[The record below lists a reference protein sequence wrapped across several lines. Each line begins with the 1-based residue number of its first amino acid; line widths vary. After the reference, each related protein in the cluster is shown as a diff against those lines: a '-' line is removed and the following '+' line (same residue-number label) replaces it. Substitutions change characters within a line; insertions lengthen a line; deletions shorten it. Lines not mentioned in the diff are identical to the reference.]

1 MANLMNKSNVKP
13 FLSGKPLFMLMDG
26 HAMVH
31 RAWHAI
37 QNPLTLKNTNQ
48 DVRAV
53 YGFTNALIRAIQE
66 WRPSHC
72 AIAFDMPGP
81 TFRHVKYSEYK
92 AQRPKT
98 PEELISQFPL
108 VRKLVEA
115 FGIPIYEMDQYEGDD
130 ILGTLCLQASQK
142 GMDTII
148 LTGDTDTLQLV
159 SPTVRVALNRSVQDR
174 VIYDLQGVLDRYGGL
189 SPDQQPH
196 IKALQGDASD
206 NIKGVPGIGV
216 KTAIKLIQQFGSID
230 GLYANLD
237 EVTPVRIK
245 TLLEENEDSARQ
257 SLDLT
262 TIVNDVPIVLD
273 EESCRFW
280 MYDRENVLDFLKDME
295 FSSIVA
301 RVPMVDSPMRPQ
313 AIEAHQGTLIA
324 DSIVEANGDY
334 QTIQNIGDLESLI
347 SDIKEVNRFA
357 FDVETTSLDAMKA
370 SVVGISFSLKP
381 NTASY
386 LPLGHIEGSQINLV
400 DAINLLK
407 PIFEDVTIEKYAH
420 NANYDISVLANNGIA
435 VKGIT
440 FDTMIAAH
448 LLGEKSL
455 GLKSLAFTRLS
466 VEMTR
471 IEFLIGTGRNQ
482 KTMDQVSIEDV
493 APYAAADA
501 DLTYRLKELF
511 DNELRGHDKLMSVFN
526 DVEVPL
532 IPVLVK
538 MQSNGVALDDKI
550 LQAMSSTLGIR
561 LAQVEHDILDSVGHS
576 FMISSTQQL
585 ADVLFNELRLP
596 KTKKTKTG
604 YSTDASVLE
613 HLKVMVTDGDATD
626 ADPRSLLILDRILE
640 FRELSKLK
648 STYVDALPQLVNA
661 STGRIHTNYN
671 QTGSATG
678 RISSNYPNLQN
689 IPVRSELGREVRKAF
704 ISEDSSEWTLIAAD
718 YSQIELRVLAHL
730 SEDKS
735 LVEAFLNDEDIHS
748 ATASQVFGV
757 SIDSVTLDM
766 RRIAK
771 IMNFGVI
778 YGLSAYGIS
787 QQTDLPRDEGAKFI
801 EGYFSKY
808 PGIKG
813 YLDGMKEEVK
823 KTGYL
828 ETVCGRRRYIPE
840 VNSPNYQI
848 RQAAERMAVNMPI
861 QGTAADIVK
870 IAMINIDH
878 AMTRKQLRSR
888 MILQVHDE
896 LIFEVPKDEITT
908 MLEIVQELMPGAL
921 DLSVPL
927 KVEIKTGT
935 NWGSLDSL

>member
-334 QTIQNIGDLESLI
+334 QIIQNIGDLESLI

-466 VEMTR
+466 VEMT
-471 IEFLIGTGRNQ
+471 
-482 KTMDQVSIEDV
+482 SI
-493 APYAAADA
+493 
-501 DLTYRLKELF
+501 
-511 DNELRGHDKLMSVFN
+511 
-526 DVEVPL
+526 
-532 IPVLVK
+532 
-538 MQSNGVALDDKI
+538 
-550 LQAMSSTLGIR
+550 
-561 LAQVEHDILDSVGHS
+561 
-576 FMISSTQQL
+576 
-585 ADVLFNELRLP
+585 
-596 KTKKTKTG
+596 
-604 YSTDASVLE
+604 
-613 HLKVMVTDGDATD
+613 
-626 ADPRSLLILDRILE
+626 
-640 FRELSKLK
+640 
-648 STYVDALPQLVNA
+648 
-661 STGRIHTNYN
+661 
-671 QTGSATG
+671 
-678 RISSNYPNLQN
+678 
-689 IPVRSELGREVRKAF
+689 
-704 ISEDSSEWTLIAAD
+704 
-718 YSQIELRVLAHL
+718 
-730 SEDKS
+730 
-735 LVEAFLNDEDIHS
+735 
-748 ATASQVFGV
+748 
-757 SIDSVTLDM
+757 
-766 RRIAK
+766 
-771 IMNFGVI
+771 
-778 YGLSAYGIS
+778 
-787 QQTDLPRDEGAKFI
+787 
-801 EGYFSKY
+801 
-808 PGIKG
+808 
-813 YLDGMKEEVK
+813 
-823 KTGYL
+823 
-828 ETVCGRRRYIPE
+828 
-840 VNSPNYQI
+840 
-848 RQAAERMAVNMPI
+848 
-861 QGTAADIVK
+861 
-870 IAMINIDH
+870 
-878 AMTRKQLRSR
+878 
-888 MILQVHDE
+888 
-896 LIFEVPKDEITT
+896 
-908 MLEIVQELMPGAL
+908 
-921 DLSVPL
+921 
-927 KVEIKTGT
+927 
-935 NWGSLDSL
+935 